1 MSKFY
6 VLCWLTCDQ
15 SHRIAL
21 WMPEHSY
28 PYRLGCHP
36 CGCLVFGNFIW
47 HVCCSN
53 KLRTFDRGLRTRM
66 GSGDPLS
73 TAPTLLGVFRGCCQI
88 TLAPERDTAC
98 LLPQACVSL
107 TLTLHFVLCRRQRLY
122 NVVLIETAVVK
133 IPPLPLALW
142 PWTSSVTSLCL
153 SFFIWEE
160 AIIIITFS

>member
-1 MSKFY
+1 
-6 VLCWLTCDQ
+6 
-15 SHRIAL
+15 
-21 WMPEHSY
+21 
-28 PYRLGCHP
+28 
-36 CGCLVFGNFIW
+36 
-47 HVCCSN
+47 
-53 KLRTFDRGLRTRM
+53 M

-133 IPPLPLALW
+133 IPPLPLAL
-142 PWTSSVTSLCL
+142 
-153 SFFIWEE
+153 
-160 AIIIITFS
+160 